1 MRVDVRGIVLVAG
14 FSGLI
19 GCAEEQHLGPY
30 SAAFGSEAGLSGAI
44 FTTNASGSRVNQ
56 NRFSTKADVYLN
68 GGPHRTGAAGLR
80 DGVYVIGVTNPSG
93 SELLSPLPLKT
104 VEVIGGEFVELV
116 ALAPF
121 ADAPNGGKVYKVWA
135 TPADQYPSA
144 DPGAKSGFSPPKSR
158 TDNFLIEESGAG
170 GTGGDTGG
178 TGGDT
183 GGGTGGGTGN
193 EMPTGSC
200 GSLATH
206 YGDTHGD
213 IFGDICGDVYGSLH
227 GDHFG
232 NHYGNRI
239 GDIRGDV
246 FGDHYG
252 DHYGNRVGDRFGDHH
267 GFHDGDVYGDTFGD
281 SGS

>member
-1 MRVDVRGIVLVAG
+1 MRVDVRGIVLAIACVGSVAC
-14 FSGLI
+14 S
-19 GCAEEQHLGPY
+19 EEQHFGPY
-30 SAAFGSEAGLSGAI
+30 SAAFGSAEGLSGAI

-56 NRFSTKADVYLN
+56 NHFAMKADVFLN
-68 GGPHRTGAAGLR
+68 GGPHRSGAAGLT
-80 DGVYVIGVTNPSG
+80 DGLYVVGVTNPSG
-93 SELLSPLPLKT
+93 STLLSPLPLKT

-121 ADAPNGGKVYKVWA
+121 ADAPDGGKVYKVWA
-135 TPADQYPSA
+135 TPADEYPSMA
-144 DPGAKSGFSPPKSR
+144 IGAKSGFHPPRSR
-158 TDNFLIEESGAG
+158 TDNFMVDEAG
-170 GTGGDTGG
+170 GDGTGGDTGG
-178 TGGDT
+178 NTGGDT
-183 GGGTGGGTGN
+183 GGDTGGQ
-193 EMPTGSC
+193 MPTGSC
-200 GSLATH
+200 GSFATH

-213 IFGDICGDVYGSLH
+213 IFGDICGDVYGSMY

-281 SGS
+281 SGP